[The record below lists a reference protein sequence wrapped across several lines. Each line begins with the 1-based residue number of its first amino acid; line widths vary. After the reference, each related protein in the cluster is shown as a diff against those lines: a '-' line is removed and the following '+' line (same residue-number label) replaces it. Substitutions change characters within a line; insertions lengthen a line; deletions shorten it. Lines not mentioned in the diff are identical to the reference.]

1 MRAVETVSVPGTLQG
16 VRQAMLAFERFGRT
30 HGLPAGAEW
39 RVLLAL
45 DEILSNIVRHAAA
58 AGDPGIDVTFSLVDG
73 SVQVDVMDSAE
84 PFNPLLAP
92 PPDTQSPLSERRPGG
107 LGIALVRQ
115 LMDETRYERHG
126 SRNHFV
132 MRCGPHADQ

>member
-1 MRAVETVSVPGTLQG
+1 MCPVETISVPGSLLG
-16 VRQAMLAFERFGRT
+16 VRQAMQAFERFGRM

-45 DEILSNIVRHAAA
+45 DEILSNIVRHGAA
-58 AGDPGIDVTFSLVDG
+58 AGNPGIDVTFALGDG
-73 SVQVDVMDSAE
+73 SVQVEVMDSAE

-92 PPDTQSPLSERRPGG
+92 PPDTHSPLDDRRPGG

-115 LMDETRYERHG
+115 LMDETRYERRG

-132 MRCGPHADQ
+132 MRCGRHADQ

>member
-1 MRAVETVSVPGTLQG
+1 MCAVETVSVPGSLLG
-16 VRQAMLAFERFGRT
+16 VRQAMQAFEQFGRT

-45 DEILSNIVRHAAA
+45 DEILSNIVRHSTA
-58 AGDPGIDVTFSLVDG
+58 AGDPAIDVTFALRDG
-73 SVQVDVMDSAE
+73 SVQVDVTDSAE

-92 PPDTQSPLSERRPGG
+92 APDTQSPLHDRRPGG

-115 LMDETRYERHG
+115 LMDETLYERRG